1 MSYILQFIDSG
12 KFMASSLSNLV
23 SNLSKRIQYGQDDLD
38 KMIKNVKLV
47 GLNISIAIV
56 FLNNQIL
63 KMI

>member
-23 SNLSKRIQYGQDDLD
+23 SNLSKRIHYGQDDLD